1 MKTELTKEEIL
12 IEFFNME
19 YENSDTNEV
28 VIDKND
34 VKNLNISEREASRII
49 HLLQE
54 ENMLHIK
61 QKSIHNDFSMYWT
74 IALMSP
80 CIHYFENKKF
90 NKKEQRRI
98 LFNEIRAWIT
108 LAIAIVALIHSI
120 YTTNSKSDILA
131 VSEPPVLSVSDNQAH
146 IP

>member
-80 CIHYFENKKF
+80 CIH
-90 NKKEQRRI
+90 
-98 LFNEIRAWIT
+98 
-108 LAIAIVALIHSI
+108 
-120 YTTNSKSDILA
+120 
-131 VSEPPVLSVSDNQAH
+131 
-146 IP
+146 